1 MTTTAAIRSEWVKF
15 WSVRSTFWGLAGA
28 VILMLVFVLPS
39 ATSVAYNRG
48 TQESAPDLVAGGSFY
63 LAEFAVI
70 ALASLFIA
78 GEYATGSIRGTLQW
92 VPVRSRFLAAK
103 GAVLAPVLFVLGV
116 VAAAV
121 AIAVATPLMDGFGRA
136 ASTSEIIQACVANGA
151 FFALTGLLSLGIGT
165 ALRSVAGSITVA
177 FLVMLMTAMVAGS
190 LGLGV
195 VNFMPGVAGAA
206 ALVPSGQPNPV
217 SGLVPPYPSWA
228 GLLILAAWA
237 AAALAAGHEVLRRR
251 DA

>member
-1 MTTTAAIRSEWVKF
+1 MTTTAAIRSEWVKI

-28 VILMLVFVLPS
+28 VVLMLVFVLPS
-39 ATSVAYNRG
+39 ATSVTYTS

-103 GAVLAPVLFVLGV
+103 GAVLAPVLLVLGV

-136 ASTSEIIQACVANGA
+136 ASTGEIIQACVANGA

-177 FLVMLMTAMVAGS
+177 FPVMLMTARVAGS

-206 ALVPSGQPNPV
+206 ALVPFGQPNPV

-228 GLLILAAWA
+228 GLLILAAWTR
-237 AAALAAGHEVLRRR
+237 LRTSSLPRIVLT
-251 DA
+251 